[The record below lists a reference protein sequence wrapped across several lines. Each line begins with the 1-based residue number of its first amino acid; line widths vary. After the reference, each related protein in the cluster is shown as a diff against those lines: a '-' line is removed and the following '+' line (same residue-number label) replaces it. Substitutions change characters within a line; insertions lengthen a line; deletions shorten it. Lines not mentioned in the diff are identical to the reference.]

1 MAIRRSALQEMYV
14 SIGAEIEK
22 LNHQVAEQA
31 GRRSGARLLMTHPGV
46 GPVTALATDVF
57 LGDPQRATA
66 GLVRDTAIKRRVKRI
81 WWQELPTM
89 VNRALRQ
96 RVVEAWVRD
105 NL

>member
-66 GLVRDTAIKRRVKRI
+66 GLVRDTAISG
-81 WWQELPTM
+81 ELREYGGKNCQPWLTGH
-89 VNRALRQ
+89 
-96 RVVEAWVRD
+96 
-105 NL
+105 

>member
-66 GLVRDTAIKRRVKRI
+66 GLVRDTAIKR
-81 WWQELPTM
+81 
-89 VNRALRQ
+89 
-96 RVVEAWVRD
+96 
-105 NL
+105 